1 MATIWRAGRGKSCV
15 PSRDARGWFAA
26 LAKVLLDEIERARA
40 QLVRLEMVL
49 TRRAEERRMGQCEEC
64 ERLWKVYQKTTIE
77 AVQLYGELRS
87 ITEDQDIEKLTG
99 ATTEAEAAERLHEEA
114 RQRLAEHL
122 AATGHP

>member
-1 MATIWRAGRGKSCV
+1 MATIWRAGRGKTCV
-15 PSRDARGWFAA
+15 PNRDARAWFPA

-77 AVQLYGELRS
+77 AVQLYGSLG
-87 ITEDQDIEKLTG
+87 Q
-99 ATTEAEAAERLHEEA
+99 
-114 RQRLAEHL
+114 
-122 AATGHP
+122 